1 MPKKLPFSMMK
12 ETVEIPVE
20 HRIAKKASPWQDHV
34 REWSKAHNM
43 TFFKSLKEPDC
54 KNSYHQGKE
63 K

>member
-1 MPKKLPFSMMK
+1 MPKKMPISMMK
-12 ETVEIPVE
+12 ETVVIPAE
-20 HRIAKKASPWQDHV
+20 HKIAKKASPWQDHV

-54 KNSYHQGKE
+54 KNSYHSAK